1 MSTLENDHN
10 VYILGA
16 GFSADRGLPT
26 MKDFMV
32 TMRDAHHWL
41 VENGRKSEADA
52 IQKVLAYR
60 LKATSAGYRVS
71 IELEN
76 IEDLFSLAA
85 ASRDNLSNDIRVAI
99 AATLDYCLNTQSSK
113 KLQSTTLINNDKF
126 HRYSIF
132 TQGYSS
138 PQISVPSY
146 EYYIGS
152 LIGWFG
158 SEAVIGKN
166 TFISFNYDTL
176 VEDSLSSLGVDF
188 SYGLKLQNTIV
199 NETASALRLRDDA
212 EIKVLKL
219 HGSINWAR
227 TRQSRKLSLFGSYSD
242 VRTHGLI
249 PEIVPPTW
257 RKIFGE
263 QLNDVWTEAL
273 VALESA
279 TRIIILGFSMPV
291 TDLHFKYLLAAG
303 LQDNLSLRQIVAVNP
318 DKDAIEQRLSEIML
332 KSPHDFERWVV
343 TGTSISD
350 FIGPRNDKIG
360 LAGYGRPV
368 SVQGH
373 HF

>member
-99 AATLDYCLNTQSSK
+99 AATLDYCLNTQRSK

-176 VEDSLSSLGVDF
+176 V
-188 SYGLKLQNTIV
+188 
-199 NETASALRLRDDA
+199 
-212 EIKVLKL
+212 
-219 HGSINWAR
+219 
-227 TRQSRKLSLFGSYSD
+227 
-242 VRTHGLI
+242 
-249 PEIVPPTW
+249 
-257 RKIFGE
+257 
-263 QLNDVWTEAL
+263 
-273 VALESA
+273 
-279 TRIIILGFSMPV
+279 
-291 TDLHFKYLLAAG
+291 
-303 LQDNLSLRQIVAVNP
+303 
-318 DKDAIEQRLSEIML
+318 
-332 KSPHDFERWVV
+332 
-343 TGTSISD
+343 
-350 FIGPRNDKIG
+350 
-360 LAGYGRPV
+360 
-368 SVQGH
+368 
-373 HF
+373 

>member
-1 MSTLENDHN
+1 M
-10 VYILGA
+10 
-16 GFSADRGLPT
+16 
-26 MKDFMV
+26 
-32 TMRDAHHWL
+32 
-41 VENGRKSEADA
+41 
-52 IQKVLAYR
+52 LAYR

-99 AATLDYCLNTQSSK
+99 AATLDYCLNTQRSK

-318 DKDAIEQRLSEIML
+318 DKDAIEQRLSEILL

-350 FIGPRNDKIG
+350 FIGPRNDKIR